1 MNKAP
6 TLYMAVG
13 PSGSGKSTV
22 FEKIKLKNLNIHYY
36 SWDALRLEW
45 YDPTDYSNAWHLS
58 NLDKEFKQKHQQ
70 YFRDLIETGED
81 IFVDNT
87 NLTKKRRRFYLEIA
101 DKANYRTIGITF
113 DVPLQTLIDRQ
124 KTRGDKSVPIN
135 NVIQQFNSYQ
145 YPTTDEFEK
154 IIGSNEITRFI

>member
-1 MNKAP
+1 MKTP
-6 TLYMAVG
+6 ILYMAIG
-13 PSGSGKSTV
+13 PSGSGKSTI
-22 FEKIKLKNLNIHYY
+22 FNIIKTKKPTVQYY
-36 SWDALRLEW
+36 SWDMLRLEW

-70 YFRDLIETGED
+70 YFRDLIQTGED

-87 NLTKKRRRFYLEIA
+87 NLSRKRRKFYLELA
-101 DKANYRTIGITF
+101 NEANYRTIAITF
-113 DVPLQTLIDRQ
+113 DVPLQVLIDRQ

-145 YPTTDEFEK
+145 YPTNDEFDK
-154 IIGSNEITRFI
+154 IIGSDEINRFI